1 MCQVQ
6 KRITWWTVTQHAC
19 FGEML
24 ASTVQ
29 LKSKKKKVPRIGY
42 FSWRIHVNSCVVGV
56 VRLHYE
62 SSAIVSVT
70 NVSNETFVCVQQSL
84 AGRNF

>member
-1 MCQVQ
+1 M
-6 KRITWWTVTQHAC
+6 QHAC

-42 FSWRIHVNSCVVGV
+42 LSRRIHVNSCVVGV

-84 AGRNF
+84 PGRNF